1 MRILVRILF
10 RPTAFEGSRKII
22 LFLTS
27 ISTVKLKK
35 NYINCRDRFK
45 KIILRVSNRRLNA
58 SSSINKI
65 CVKSIGYLM
74 WFS

>member
-1 MRILVRILF
+1 MRNLVRILF
-10 RPTAFEGSRKII
+10 RPTAFEGLRKII

-27 ISTVKLKK
+27 ISTVELK
-35 NYINCRDRFK
+35 K
-45 KIILRVSNRRLNA
+45 KIILIVGTNSRKLFWEYLIEDA
-58 SSSINKI
+58 SSNVNKI